1 VPMRRETLLP
11 WPILTDAR
19 ILILLFL
26 ISVPARAQE
35 TGEGLFKAKC
45 GVCHGPDASGKTVV
59 GQKLKAPDLHS
70 ADVQKKADAELG
82 QLITK
87 KGKEKMPAYEGKLS
101 KEQIEKLVAFIREVG
116 KKH

>member
-1 VPMRRETLLP
+1 MRRETLLP
-11 WPILTDAR
+11 WPILADAR

-26 ISVPARAQE
+26 MSVPARAQE

-45 GVCHGPDASGKTVV
+45 GMCHGPDTSGKTVM
-59 GQKLKAPDLHS
+59 GQKLKVPDLHS
-70 ADVQKKADAELG
+70 ADVQKKTDAELG
-82 QLITK
+82 QLIT

>member
-1 VPMRRETLLP
+1 MRSETLLP
-11 WPILTDAR
+11 WPILTDTR

-45 GVCHGPDASGKTVV
+45 GMCHGADASGKTVM
-59 GQKLKAPDLHS
+59 GQKLKVPDLHS

-82 QLITK
+82 QLIT